1 MIHLLVSLMF
11 LISPIKAEVKPVVTI
26 TITPTEDGYYNV
38 EITRATFI
46 DECEIEEILKESIN
60 CKTKR
65 I

>member
-1 MIHLLVSLMF
+1 MF